1 MPPTEKPALQS
12 LQEKVSEAGI
22 SVLELTMD
30 SFRLLFKGDQILTRV
45 RGSILPSIAA
55 PVVLFAV
62 YSSFFAAIRST
73 GILPSLGGSVISL
86 MSMAIGLLVSF
97 RTSTAYD
104 RWWACRGLW
113 ASISSTS
120 RTMMLNLWL
129 NVRDTNT
136 STEIDEDKI
145 TVMKLIVAYSLAL
158 KNHCR
163 RKPGLHHADLAE
175 YLPPSF
181 VESFD
186 GNSPKIPPL
195 EVIKLLHQYVIMFEK
210 TDKVD
215 PRSAGSLLAGINTF
229 TNELSNAERI
239 LTPWPLAYSI
249 HLKQIITLYC
259 LALPPQLAS
268 ALGWWVV
275 PVTCAAVFTFFGMEA
290 IALEI
295 SDPFGYDLND
305 LPIDKYCN
313 ELKTEMLDM
322 MATTYRPSMQRPN
335 VNDLRK
341 F

>member
-1 MPPTEKPALQS
+1 MSPTEKPALQS
-12 LQEKVSEAGI
+12 LQEKVSEAGY

-30 SFRLLFKGDQILTRV
+30 SFRLLFKGDRILTRV

-113 ASISSTS
+113 ATISSTS

-129 NVRDTNT
+129 NFRDTNT
-136 STEIDEDKI
+136 SADEDKI

-163 RKPGLHHADLAE
+163 RKPGLNHADLAE

-181 VESFD
+181 VESFN
-186 GNSPKIPPL
+186 GNTPRIAPL
-195 EVIKLLHQYVIMFEK
+195 EVIKLLHQYVIMFER
-210 TDKVD
+210 TEKVD
-215 PRSAGSLLAGINTF
+215 PRTAGSLLAEINTF

-305 LPIDKYCN
+305 LPIEKYCTD
-313 ELKTEMLDM
+313 LKTEMRDM
-322 MATTYRPSMQRPN
+322 MATTYGPNMQRTN
-335 VNDLRK
+335 RQQMQL
-341 F
+341 